1 MEVLYKN
8 LKGLTK
14 KYAVSEF
21 LWSNTSRDLR
31 IFLKFYIISI
41 IKSILQAINIF
52 ILLKDKNWFKGH
64 SVTLSLLPFL

>member
-52 ILLKDKNWFKGH
+52 ILLKDKKLFKGH

>member
-52 ILLKDKNWFKGH
+52 ILLKDKKWFKGH